1 MRRCTLVSAIVLA
14 LAGASMSAVAAV
26 PAKHVAAEQQ
36 ATTQLPR
43 SVRPTHY
50 DVSVTPH
57 AESLSFDGK
66 VTVSVDVLEPT
77 SSITLN
83 ALDMSFASVTLT
95 PASGK
100 ALPSPKVSV
109 DAEKQTATFTFDKP
123 LAKGSYKLAMN
134 YTGKIGTQANGLF
147 AIDYDTKAGKKRA
160 LYTQFEN
167 SDARRF
173 IPSWDEPNYKATFSL
188 DATVPSAEMAV
199 SNMPVAK
206 KSDVGNGLTK
216 VEFQPSP
223 KMSTYLLFFGL
234 GDFDRAT
241 AMAGKTEVGVVTQKG
256 MLSQAN
262 FALDSAKTILNEYND
277 YFGTPYP
284 LPKLDNIASPGR
296 SQFFGAMENWGAIYT
311 FEYALLLD
319 PTISTQADKQSVF
332 SIQAHE
338 MAHQWFGDL
347 VTMRWW
353 DDLWLNEGFASWMEA
368 RTTEKLH
375 PEWNTK
381 LEQVDVREGAMGR
394 DAIATTHPIVQHVE
408 TVEQASQAF
417 DAITYSK
424 GQAVIGML
432 EGYVGSDAWR
442 DGVRL
447 YMKQH
452 AYGNTVSDDLWHA
465 VEIASKKPISN
476 IAHDFTLQPGI
487 PMIKVESAT
496 CNAGKT
502 TLQLSQGE
510 FTRDRPDKKSLSWRV
525 PVIAQTLGGAPART
539 LVSGGKATLDVPG
552 CGPVVINAGQSG
564 YYRTLYA
571 PAQFTALKDNFSKLQ
586 PIDQLGTLGDTWAL
600 GMAGLRPSSDFLDLV
615 QATPVDADPQIWG
628 NIADDLGGL
637 DNYYQGDDARQAAF
651 RKFAIA
657 KLTPVFAR
665 VGWEPKEGEAD
676 PVKILRT
683 QLIGTL
689 GGLGDP
695 AVIKEARRRFDA
707 QDKDPKAMPAALRRT
722 ILGVVAKN
730 ADAATWDRLHTMAKT
745 EKTPLVK
752 DQLYTLL
759 SMPSDKALA
768 QRALDL
774 ALTDEPGATNSSG
787 MIGAVSRQHP
797 EMAFDFAVA
806 HKAEVDKKVDSS
818 ASSRYYPALASRSL
832 DPAMVGKVKA
842 FAEKYVAEGSR
853 RDADT
858 AVANIEYRVKVRN
871 ERLPAVDAW
880 LKSHGA

>member
-1 MRRCTLVSAIVLA
+1 MRRSTLVSAIVLA
-14 LAGASMSAVAAV
+14 LASASMSAVAAV
-26 PAKHVAAEQQ
+26 PAAKHIAEQ

-43 SVRPTHY
+43 SVRPVHY
-50 DVSVTPH
+50 DVAVTPH
-57 AESLSFDGK
+57 ADALAFDGK
-66 VTVSVDVLEPT
+66 VAIKVDVLEPT

-83 ALDMSFASVTLT
+83 ALDMSFSEVTLA

-100 ALPSPKVSV
+100 AMPAKVSV
-109 DAEKQTATFTFDKP
+109 DHDEQTATFSFDKP
-123 LAKGSYKLAMN
+123 LAKGSYTLSMT

-173 IPSWDEPNYKATFSL
+173 IPSWDEPNYKATFNL
-188 DATVPSAEMAV
+188 TATVPASEMAV

-206 KSDVGNGLTK
+206 KSDAGNGLVK

-234 GDFDRAT
+234 GDFERAT

-262 FALDSAKTILNEYND
+262 FALDSAKTILAEYND

-311 FEYALLLD
+311 FEYVLLLD
-319 PTISTQADKQSVF
+319 PTISTQADKQNVF
-332 SIQAHE
+332 SVQAHE

-353 DDLWLNEGFASWMEA
+353 DDLWLNEGFASWMEG

-375 PEWNTK
+375 PEWNTR
-381 LEQVDVREGAMGR
+381 LEQVNVREGAMGR

-417 DAITYSK
+417 DSITYSK

-432 EGYVGSDAWR
+432 EGYVGADAWR

-452 AYGNTVSDDLWHA
+452 AYGNTVSDDLWRA
-465 VEIASKKPISN
+465 VETASKKPIAD

-487 PMIKVESAT
+487 PLITVDSAT
-496 CNAGKT
+496 CAGGKT
-502 TLQLSQGE
+502 TLKLSQGE
-510 FTRDRPDKKSLSWRV
+510 FTRDRPDKKPLSWRV

-552 CGPVVINAGQSG
+552 CGPVVVNAGQSG
-564 YYRTLYA
+564 YYRTLYGA
-571 PAQFTALKDNFSKLQ
+571 EQFAALKDSFGKLQ
-586 PIDQLGTLGDTWAL
+586 PIDQLGMLGDTWAL
-600 GMAGLRPSSDFLDLV
+600 GMVGQRPSSDFLDLV
-615 QATPVDADPQIWG
+615 QATPVDADSQIWG
-628 NIADDLGGL
+628 DISGDLSSL
-637 DNYYQGDDARQAAF
+637 DSYYQGDAARQAAF
-651 RKFAIA
+651 RQFAIA
-657 KLTPVFAR
+657 RLAPVFAR

-676 PVKILRT
+676 PVKILRME
-683 QLIGTL
+683 LIGTL
-689 GGLGDP
+689 GNLGDP
-695 AVIKEARRRFDA
+695 AVLKEAQRRFDA

-722 ILGVVAKN
+722 ILGVVARN
-730 ADAATWDRLHTMAKT
+730 ADAATWDRLHAMAKS
-745 EKTPLVK
+745 EKTPMVK
-752 DQLYTLL
+752 DQLYTML
-759 SMPSDKALA
+759 SISRDKALA
-768 QRALDL
+768 QKALDL
-774 ALTDEPGATNSSG
+774 ALTDEPGATNSAS
-787 MIGAVSRQHP
+787 MIGAVSSQHP
-797 EMAFDFAVA
+797 ELAFDFAVA

-818 ASSRYYPALASRSL
+818 ASSRYYPQLASRSL

-842 FAEKYVAEGSR
+842 YAEKYLAAGSR

-858 AVANIEYRVKVRN
+858 AVANIEYRIKVKN
-871 ERLPAVDAW
+871 ERMPAIDAW
-880 LKSHGA
+880 LKAHGA

>member
-1 MRRCTLVSAIVLA
+1 MRRSTLVSAIA
-14 LAGASMSAVAAV
+14 LAFATASLSAVAAV
-26 PAKHVAAEQQ
+26 PAAKHGVEQQ

-43 SVRPTHY
+43 NVRPTHY
-50 DVSVTPH
+50 DVAVTPH
-57 AESLSFDGK
+57 ADKLAFDGK
-66 VTVSVDVLEPT
+66 VAIKVDVLEPT

-83 ALDMSFASVTLT
+83 ALDMSFSDVTLT
-95 PASGK
+95 PAGGK
-100 ALPSPKVSV
+100 ATPAKVSV
-109 DAEKQTATFTFDKP
+109 DNDKQTATFSFDKP
-123 LAKGSYKLAMN
+123 LAKGSYTLAMT

-173 IPSWDEPNYKATFSL
+173 IPSWDEPNYKATFNL
-188 DATVPSAEMAV
+188 TATVPADQMAV

-206 KSDVGNGLTK
+206 KSDAGNGLVT
-216 VEFQPSP
+216 VQFQPSP

-256 MLSQAN
+256 LLSQAS
-262 FALDSAKTILNEYND
+262 FALDSAKSILAEYND

-311 FEYALLLD
+311 FEYVLLLD
-319 PTISTQADKQSVF
+319 PTISTQADKQNVF
-332 SIQAHE
+332 SVQAHE

-381 LEQVDVREGAMGR
+381 LEQVDVREGAMSR

-452 AYGNTVSDDLWHA
+452 AYGNTVSDDLWRA
-465 VEIASKKPISN
+465 IETASKKPITDV
-476 IAHDFTLQPGI
+476 AHDFTLQPGI
-487 PMIKVESAT
+487 PLIKVDSAT
-496 CNAGKT
+496 CAGGKT

-510 FTRDRPDKKSLSWRV
+510 FTRDRPDKKPLSWRV
-525 PVIAQTLGGAPART
+525 PVIAQAIGGAPART
-539 LVSGGKATLDVPG
+539 LVTGGKATLDVPG
-552 CGPVVINAGQSG
+552 CGPVVVNAGQSG
-564 YYRTLYA
+564 YYRTLYGA
-571 PAQFTALKDNFSKLQ
+571 EQFAALKDNFAKLP
-586 PIDQLGTLGDTWAL
+586 PIDQLGMLGDTWAL
-600 GMAGLRPSSDFLDLV
+600 GMAGQRPSSDFLDLV
-615 QATPVDADPQIWG
+615 QATPADADPQIWG
-628 NIADDLGGL
+628 DIAGDLSGL
-637 DNYYQGDDARQAAF
+637 DGYYEGDAARQAAF

-657 KLTPVFAR
+657 KLSPAFAR

-689 GGLGDP
+689 GNLGDP
-695 AVIKEARRRFDA
+695 AVLKEARRRFDA

-722 ILGVVAKN
+722 ILGVVARN
-730 ADAATWDRLHTMAKT
+730 ADAATWDRLHAMAKA

-759 SMPSDKALA
+759 SISRDKALA
-768 QRALDL
+768 QKALDL
-774 ALTDEPGATNSSG
+774 ALTDEPGATNSAG
-787 MIGAVSRQHP
+787 MIGAVSGQHP
-797 EMAFDFAVA
+797 DMAFDFAVA
-806 HKAEVDKKVDSS
+806 HKDAVDKKVDSS
-818 ASSRYYPALASRSL
+818 ASSRYYPQLASRSL

-842 FAEKYVAEGSR
+842 YAEKYLAAGSR

-858 AVANIEYRVKVRN
+858 AVANIEYRIKVKN
-871 ERLPAVDAW
+871 ERMPAIDAW
-880 LKSHGA
+880 LKQHGG